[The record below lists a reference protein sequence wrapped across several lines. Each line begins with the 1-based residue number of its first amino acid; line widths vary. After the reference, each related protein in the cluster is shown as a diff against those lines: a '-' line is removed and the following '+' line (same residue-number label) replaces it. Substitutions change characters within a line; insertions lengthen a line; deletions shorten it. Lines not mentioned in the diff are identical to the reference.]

1 MKNVDGN
8 SGGIPLLL
16 DSCEGEENCPS
27 KLSFGQPA
35 VSWKIPSHDPWGI
48 PPRRSAHRRHRRD
61 KDAKKEPSLV
71 LGMAKARGVSDDK
84 QPRNDRSGSTA
95 ISAAEQSFTSH
106 WILTYCTRL
115 NKFEVYL
122 ETEWKVVSFSNVR
135 NLTWEKMS
143 ICNTT
148 CSWWNLNDWSSFFK
162 GNYSVG
168 CVYINRYVHFS
179 CLWCMYLKG
188 LFSGSQCLST
198 LLRLTF
204 TRQYKTSSGKC
215 R

>member
-1 MKNVDGN
+1 MKNVDGR

-71 LGMAKARGVSDDK
+71 LGMAEARGVSDDK
-84 QPRNDRSGSTA
+84 QPRNDRSGSPA

-106 WILTYCTRL
+106 RILTSRKRL
-115 NKFEVYL
+115 NKLSLCRILRQNERVF
-122 ETEWKVVSFSNVR
+122 FFPNVR

-143 ICNTT
+143 IC
-148 CSWWNLNDWSSFFK
+148 
-162 GNYSVG
+162 
-168 CVYINRYVHFS
+168 
-179 CLWCMYLKG
+179 
-188 LFSGSQCLST
+188 
-198 LLRLTF
+198 
-204 TRQYKTSSGKC
+204 KTSCS